1 MENYKECIWKIN
13 VLQNGVDLLTHVEHR
28 WHLFDCR
35 FICLMTFYDC
45 IGYIV
50 PNDGVV
56 IHELGRLFEIYLG
69 YYPIFVFWWT
79 EENHENPS
87 QESLFSGQDLNL
99 IPAEHR
105 LGLLTTTL
113 NLWNHFS
120 LYKWNIGG
128 GKNSICVFVLK
139 IWMYPWP

>member
-1 MENYKECIWKIN
+1 
-13 VLQNGVDLLTHVEHR
+13 
-28 WHLFDCR
+28 
-35 FICLMTFYDC
+35 
-45 IGYIV
+45 
-50 PNDGVV
+50 
-56 IHELGRLFEIYLG
+56 
-69 YYPIFVFWWT
+69 
-79 EENHENPS
+79 
-87 QESLFSGQDLNL
+87 LFSGQDLNL